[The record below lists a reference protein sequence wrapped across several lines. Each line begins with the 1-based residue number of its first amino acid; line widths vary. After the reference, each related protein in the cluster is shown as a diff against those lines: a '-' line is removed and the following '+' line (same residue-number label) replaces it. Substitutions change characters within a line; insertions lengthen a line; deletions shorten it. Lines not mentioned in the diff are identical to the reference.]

1 MSVYEEEIWQSLPED
16 RGEPPPHLQQW
27 LSGLPRARRAL
38 DLGCGDG
45 WLTLHIPAEEVV
57 GADPSWTALDRA
69 RTRLPDAR
77 LVPVPVDGRLVL
89 EDGGFDLVVMTEVL
103 QHVRDVQLL
112 LSEARRVLEPGGRLA
127 VSAPA
132 NNRAGAL
139 KLFLRGWFI
148 DPMSPV
154 VRFFSMPS
162 LRACLEEMGFDVEAA
177 DSRRG
182 SLLVTAT
189 R

>member
-16 RGEPPPHLQQW
+16 RGEPPAHLAEW
-27 LSGLPRARRAL
+27 LGGLPPARRAL
-38 DLGCGDG
+38 DIGCGDG
-45 WLTLHIPAEEVV
+45 WLTVHVPAEEVV
-57 GADPSWTALDRA
+57 GADPSWTALERA
-69 RTRLPDAR
+69 RTRMPDTR
-77 LVPVPVDGRLVL
+77 FVPIPVDERFVL
-89 EDGGFDLVVMTEVL
+89 EDEGFDLVVMTEVL

-112 LSEARRVLEPGGRLA
+112 LSEARRVLGPGGRLA

-132 NNRAGAL
+132 NNRASAW
-139 KLFLRGWFI
+139 KLLLRGWFI

-162 LRACLEEMGFDVEAA
+162 LRALLEEMGFEVEGAQT
-177 DSRRG
+177 RHG